1 MMTPESFKAW
11 QAHVKL
17 KNHEVEAMLG
27 KSKATI
33 ARYRSE
39 GVPGTESRTVRL
51 ALRAIANA
59 LPPWPEA

>member
-1 MMTPESFKAW
+1 MRGEAFRAW
-11 QAHVKL
+11 QSHMKL

-33 ARYRSE
+33 ARYRAI
-39 GVPGTESRTVRL
+39 GVPEAESITVRL
-51 ALRAIANA
+51 ALRALANA